1 MSYWKDFTNDLSIAR
16 HGEELF
22 DKILSGQGWGT
33 RKADLDEDKEGV
45 DLFANKDGKE
55 ITYQIKYGH
64 VMQRT
69 GNLAIEEKEVY
80 DDFRKDK
87 KGWGKK
93 LTSDYVVFVEDLPNS
108 LYYFN
113 IHKSIDLKQ
122 YIGNDDYRLLPTYR
136 DKGKQ
141 TWNRIVPRQQME
153 STAQV
158 HFSLDLTSALLS

>member
-1 MSYWKDFTNDLSIAR
+1 MSYWKDFTKDLSLAR

-33 RKADLDEDKEGV
+33 RKADLQEDKEGV

-113 IHKSIDLKQ
+113 IQNIIPCLIEIKKFRTKKLIKNQEKIVSTKNYLNNNLKYTFNFYQ
-122 YIGNDDYRLLPTYR
+122 IFL
-136 DKGKQ
+136 K
-141 TWNRIVPRQQME
+141 
-153 STAQV
+153 
-158 HFSLDLTSALLS
+158 